1 MKNKTDIGVIK
12 HLFISDKTNITRDS
26 HKQIKVDTQG
36 VVGDKF
42 YNKSPKRSILISSIS
57 AYDIIKKE
65 NISVQYG
72 QLGENILVD
81 FNPYTLTQGTQ
92 LQAGDVILEITQECT
107 ICKSLNKIGDNVS
120 TLLQNDRGVFAKV
133 ITEGILTQ
141 NDTLKII
148 N

>member
-1 MKNKTDIGVIK
+1 MKHETTIGMIK
-12 HLFISDKTNITRDS
+12 HLFISDKIKKTRDT
-26 HKQIKVDTQG
+26 HTQIKVDTQG
-36 VVGDKF
+36 ILDDKF
-42 YNKSPKRSILISSIS
+42 YNKNPKRSILISSIS

-81 FNPYTLTQGTQ
+81 FNPYTLAKGTQ
-92 LQAGDVILEITQECT
+92 LQSGDVILEITQECT

-120 TLLQNDRGVFAKV
+120 DLLQNDRGVFAKV
-133 ITEGILTQ
+133 IKEGILTQ